1 MLANTAFLLTR
12 LQVLHGRAQKKASSG
27 RMLICI
33 KENTA
38 EMLSWN
44 SDRAQSAAL
53 VGLLELNN
61 FTLIFFLSPYGY
73 FISTKQLNNGAI
85 ILYMKCPWRSEPKG
99 NRIEARN
106 YFEQNWILIQIESG
120 GLSGDIFSRLL
131 MLDGIRRLLTMAELS
146 KTGRL

>member
-61 FTLIFFLSPYGY
+61 FTLIFFFKPIWLLHKHQTVEQWRHHFVYEMS
-73 FISTKQLNNGAI
+73 LEVGA
-85 ILYMKCPWRSEPKG
+85 
-99 NRIEARN
+99 
-106 YFEQNWILIQIESG
+106 
-120 GLSGDIFSRLL
+120 
-131 MLDGIRRLLTMAELS
+131 
-146 KTGRL
+146 